1 MQLAT
6 ELNKSNREVNAA
18 NELRRKAEGSTSQM
32 HSILQE
38 TERDKQLLQQEVS
51 NLTAMTEF
59 FRQTTSKSVGEFLS
73 RLRLDLNLP
82 INGCGEAFAGAS
94 LDDFQSLE

>member
-6 ELNKSNREVNAA
+6 ELDKSNREVTAA
-18 NELRRKAEGSTSQM
+18 NGLRRKAEGITSQI

-38 TERDKQLLQQEVS
+38 TEREKQVLQQEVR
-51 NLTAMTEF
+51 NLTAMAEL
-59 FRQTTSKSVGEFLS
+59 FRQTTSKSVGEFLN

-82 INGCGEAFAGAS
+82 VNGCGEAFAGAS
-94 LDDFQSLE
+94 LDELQNLE